1 MGRLEVSIETASVL
15 NDVWLHTS
23 TYLNRDER
31 MMTRPGLAAMAFLLS
46 AAAAMPLAAQDEK
59 PPKAEQPAAE
69 EGPRLDIGAP
79 APALAVTE
87 WVKGEKVEKFKPGQP
102 YVVEFWAT
110 WCGPC
115 IASMPHMA
123 ELQTKYG
130 DKVQMIG
137 ISQEETS
144 KVVDFLKLEQ
154 KEGVTWDKTITY
166 RMAMD
171 DDGKTSD
178 AYMSAAGEQ
187 GIPTAFIVGKDG
199 VIEWIGHPM
208 QIDEPLAKVVAGNWD
223 RETVKKERAEAK
235 AQMFAMMKAQREIRR
250 AIMANDL
257 DAAIAAVDEL
267 MGKYPKAV
275 QLGFI
280 RLQLLGNREK
290 PDEANQYAEA
300 LLKKIWDDSN
310 MLNDLS
316 WGIAAEQTYP
326 GTLDTALKAAK
337 RAVELTK
344 EKNGPIL
351 DTLAR
356 VYFEQ
361 GNLDE
366 AIAWSKKAVAASDHP
381 EVVEALKKYEAAK
394 AEKK

>member
-1 MGRLEVSIETASVL
+1 MVAKLFRGA
-15 NDVWLHTS
+15 
-23 TYLNRDER
+23 
-31 MMTRPGLAAMAFLLS
+31 AFLVMLGG
-46 AAAAMPLAAQDEK
+46 AIPLAAQQEQAPLKPDES
-59 PPKAEQPAAE
+59 AAKDD
-69 EGPRLDIGAP
+69 GPRLEIGSP
-79 APALAVTE
+79 APALAVRE
-87 WVKGEKVEKFKPGQP
+87 WVKGEKIEKLKPGQM

-115 IASMPHMA
+115 LASMPHLA

-137 ISQEETS
+137 VSQEETP
-144 KVVDFLKLEQ
+144 KVTDFLKEER
-154 KEGVTWDKTITY
+154 KEGVTWDSTITY

-171 DDGKTSD
+171 DEGKTSD

-187 GIPTAFIVGKDG
+187 GIPTAFIIGKEG

-208 QIDEPLAKVVAGNWD
+208 QMDEPLAKIVAGNWD

-250 AIMANDL
+250 ATMANDL

-337 RAVELTK
+337 RAVELTQ

-366 AIAWSKKAVAASDHP
+366 AIVWSKKAVAASDHP
-381 EVVEALKKYEAAK
+381 EIVEALKKYEAAK